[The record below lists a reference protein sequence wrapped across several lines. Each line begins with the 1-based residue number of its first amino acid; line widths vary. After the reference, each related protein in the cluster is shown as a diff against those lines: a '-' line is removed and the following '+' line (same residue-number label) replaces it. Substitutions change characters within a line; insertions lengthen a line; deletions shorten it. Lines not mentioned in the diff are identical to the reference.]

1 MKGSMLALVIAVSL
15 TAPATAQQP
24 QDDPL
29 GHQLFPPELV
39 MSNQRAIALQDQQ
52 REAIMQA
59 VRSAQAVLPEL
70 QMRMAGEMEGLLEL
84 LRAPAVDSAAALR
97 QLDRVLAHEHQVKR
111 THIAMLIRIRNVL
124 TPEQRVRLDAIRSGR
139 PAAGY

>member
-1 MKGSMLALVIAVSL
+1 MKGSMLALVMAVAL
-15 TAPATAQQP
+15 TAPAAAQQP

-29 GHQLFPPELV
+29 GRQLYPPELV
-39 MSNQRAIALQDQQ
+39 MSNQRAIGLQDPQ

-59 VRSAQAVLPEL
+59 VRLAQAALPEL

-84 LRAPAVDSAAALR
+84 MRGPVVDSAAALR

-124 TPEQRVRLDAIRSGR
+124 TPEQRARLDAIRSTR
-139 PAAGY
+139 PGDGN